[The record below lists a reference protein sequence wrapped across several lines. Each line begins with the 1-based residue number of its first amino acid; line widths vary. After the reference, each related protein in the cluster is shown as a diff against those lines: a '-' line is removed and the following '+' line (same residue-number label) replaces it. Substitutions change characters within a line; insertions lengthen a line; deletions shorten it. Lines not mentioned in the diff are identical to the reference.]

1 MGLVLYAL
9 FFVIVTVL
17 IGFGGRSNRHIS
29 MLNDG
34 VSSLVP
40 SLDNLAPLRCP
51 VCGILIDTQSLA
63 ARIEIACDSFGG
75 KKYCFCSENC
85 RHHFLEDPRIAYFS
99 MEIGVSSSMPTYSGG
114 LGVLA
119 GDIVKSS
126 ADLRLQ
132 MVAITLASRKGYFRQ
147 KLTEQGDQ
155 LEFPDEWDPSKNLTH
170 MPNVVTVSVEG
181 RPVKVQA
188 WLYEYQSITGGMV
201 PILFLDT
208 DMEENALQDRRITDS
223 LYGGDK
229 SYRLKQEIVLG
240 IGGTR
245 LLKNLPFK
253 IRKYHMNEGHS
264 SLLTLELLKENGND
278 AEKVRNLCV
287 FTTHSPVEAAFDQFS
302 YDLVQQILGNEYLRG
317 DIEQYAGTDN
327 LNMAFLALN
336 LSKYINGV
344 SLAHV
349 DFSRKLFPGRYIR
362 AVTNGVHSYTWTNIS
377 FRQLF
382 DKYIP
387 GWTNEPILLAKA
399 SEIPNR
405 EVWDAHTKAKTN
417 LLSFVEKTNGVTLDP
432 QALTIGFARRATG
445 YKRSTLIFS
454 DLHRLTDINQKG
466 KIQMIFAGK
475 AHPNDTDGK
484 KLIRQIHDYA
494 LTLKDQ
500 ITVVYLENYNMDIA
514 AKLTSGVDVWLNT
527 PLPPLEASGTSGMK
541 AAHNGVINF
550 SVLDG
555 WWMEG
560 CIEGVTGWAI
570 GPHPRELLGDSERR
584 EAELRDLYSKLE
596 YLIVP
601 TFYSQKDAWITL
613 MKNSI
618 AKIAYYFQTQWVVR
632 RYITEA
638 YLI

>member
-1 MGLVLYAL
+1 MSDS
-9 FFVIVTVL
+9 VTL
-17 IGFGGRSNRHIS
+17 K
-29 MLNDG
+29 
-34 VSSLVP
+34 
-40 SLDNLAPLRCP
+40 CP
-51 VCGILIDTQSLA
+51 VCGLQIDPLDET
-63 ARIEIACDSFGG
+63 ARLEIAFDSLGG
-75 KKYCFCSENC
+75 KKYSFDSENC
-85 RHHFLEDPRIAYFS
+85 RRHFLEDPRIAYFS
-99 MEIGVSSSMPTYSGG
+99 MEIGVVNSMPTYSGG
-114 LGVLA
+114 LGILA

-132 MVAITLASRKGYFRQ
+132 MVAISLVHRKGYFRQ

-155 LEFPDEWDPSKNLTH
+155 QEFPDEWDPAKTLSL
-170 MPNVVTVSVEG
+170 MPNTVTVTIEG
-181 RPVKVQA
+181 RTVKVQA

-208 DMEENALQDRRITDS
+208 DLPENQSQDRRITDY

-229 SYRLKQEIVLG
+229 TYRLKQEIVLG
-240 IGGTR
+240 IGGTKI
-245 LLKNLPFK
+245 LKTLPFK

-264 SLLTLELLKENGND
+264 SLLTLELLRENGMD
-278 AEKVRNLCV
+278 EEKVRNLCV

-302 YDLVQQILGNEYLRG
+302 YDLVLHMLGNEFMLS
-317 DIEQYAGTDN
+317 DMQKYAGTEN
-327 LNMAFLALN
+327 LNMAYLALN

-349 DFSRKLFPGRYIR
+349 EFSRKLFPGRYIR
-362 AVTNGVHSYTWTNIS
+362 AVTNGVHSHTWTNVH

-399 SEIPNR
+399 SEIPNG
-405 EVWDAHTKAKTN
+405 EIWDAHVKAKAN
-417 LLSFVEKTNGVTLDP
+417 LLSFVEKTRDVKLDSE
-432 QALTIGFARRATG
+432 ALTIGFARRFTG
-445 YKRSTLIFS
+445 YKRATLLFS
-454 DLHRLTDINQKG
+454 DLHRISDINRKA
-466 KIQMIFAGK
+466 KIQIIFAGK
-475 AHPNDTDGK
+475 AHPNDIEGK
-484 KLIRQIHDYA
+484 RLIRQIHEYSNI
-494 LTLKDQ
+494 LKDQ
-500 ITVVYLENYNMDIA
+500 MKIVFLENYNMEVA
-514 AKLTSGVDVWLNT
+514 SKLTSGVDVWLNT
-527 PLPPLEASGTSGMK
+527 PLPPMEASGTSGMK
-541 AAHNGVINF
+541 AAHNGVVNF

-555 WWMEG
+555 WWLEG

-570 GPHPRELLGDSERR
+570 GPHPRELLMETERR
-584 EAELRDLYSKLE
+584 DMEIQDLYGKLE

-601 TFYSQKDAWITL
+601 MFYQQRDAWTNL

>member
-1 MGLVLYAL
+1 MVCPWCHNL
-9 FFVIVTVL
+9 
-17 IGFGGRSNRHIS
+17 SN
-29 MLNDG
+29 
-34 VSSLVP
+34 P
-40 SLDNLAPLRCP
+40 ALRCP
-51 VCGILIDTQSLA
+51 VCGIQIDPHDEA
-63 ARIEIACDSFGG
+63 ARTNITFDSLGG
-75 KKYCFCSENC
+75 KNYNFCSENC
-85 RHHFLEDPRIAYFS
+85 RRHFQDDPRIAYFS
-99 MEIGVSSSMPTYSGG
+99 MEIGVLANMPTYSGG

-132 MVAITLASRKGYFRQ
+132 MVAISLVSRKGYFRQ

-155 LEFPDEWDPSKNLTH
+155 QELPDEWDPSKTLTL
-170 MPNVVTVSVEG
+170 MPNTVTLRIEG

-188 WLYEYQSITGGMV
+188 WLYEYQSATGGMV

-208 DMEENALQDRRITDS
+208 DHEENHPEDRRITDH

-229 SYRLKQEIVLG
+229 TYRLRQEIVLG
-240 IGGTR
+240 IGGTKI
-245 LLKNLPFK
+245 LKTLPFK

-264 SLLTLELLKENGND
+264 SLLTLELLKENGSD
-278 AEKVRNLCV
+278 EEKVRNLCV

-302 YDLVQQILGNEYLRG
+302 YELVQKMLDTEYLISDMQR
-317 DIEQYAGTDN
+317 YAGTEN
-327 LNMAFLALN
+327 LNMAYLALN

-349 DFSRKLFPGRYIR
+349 DYSRKLFPGRYIR
-362 AVTNGVHSYTWTNIS
+362 AVTNGVHSYTWTS
-377 FRQLF
+377 LYFRQLF

-387 GWTNEPILLAKA
+387 GWANEPILLAKA
-399 SEIPNR
+399 SEIPNS
-405 EVWDAHTKAKTN
+405 EIWDAHCKAKLN
-417 LLSFVEKTNGVTLDP
+417 LLSFVEKTKGIQLDP
-432 QALTIGFARRATG
+432 EALTIGFARRATG
-445 YKRSTLIFS
+445 YKRATLIFS
-454 DLHRLTDINQKG
+454 DLHRLKDINRRT

-475 AHPNDTDGK
+475 AHPKDTDGK
-484 KLIRQIHDYA
+484 KLIRQIHDYSNM
-494 LTLKDQ
+494 LKDQ
-500 ITVVYLENYNMDIA
+500 INIVYLENYNMEIA
-514 AKLTSGVDVWLNT
+514 SKLTSGVDVWLNT

-570 GPHPRELLGDSERR
+570 GPHPRELLEEKERR
-584 EAELRDLYSKLE
+584 ELELQDLYSKLE
-596 YLIVP
+596 YLITP
-601 TFYSQKDAWITL
+601 TFYNQRDAWVNL

>member
-1 MGLVLYAL
+1 M
-9 FFVIVTVL
+9 T
-17 IGFGGRSNRHIS
+17 
-29 MLNDG
+29 
-34 VSSLVP
+34 
-40 SLDNLAPLRCP
+40 SLDNPVSLRCP
-51 VCGILIDTQSLA
+51 VCGIQIDVENLQS
-63 ARIEIACDSFGG
+63 RIEVAFDSFGG

-85 RHHFLEDPRIAYFS
+85 RRHFQEDPRIAYFS
-99 MEIGVSSSMPTYSGG
+99 MEIGISSNMPTYSGG

-132 MVAITLASRKGYFRQ
+132 MVAITLVSRKGYFRQ
-147 KLTEQGDQ
+147 KISEQGEQ
-155 LEFPDEWDPSKNLTH
+155 LEFPDEWDPSKTLTC
-170 MPNVVTVSVEG
+170 MPNKVTVTVEG

-208 DMEENALQDRRITDS
+208 DMEENAPEDRRITDS

-229 SYRLKQEIVLG
+229 RYRLKQEIVLG

-245 LLKNLPFK
+245 LLKKLPFK

-264 SLLTLELLKENGND
+264 SLLTLELLKENGMD
-278 AEKVRNLCV
+278 VEKVQNLCV
-287 FTTHSPVEAAFDQFS
+287 FTTHSPVEAAFDQFT
-302 YDLVQQILGNEYLRG
+302 YDLVQQVMGNEYLLAVMK
-317 DIEQYAGTDN
+317 QYAGEDN

-336 LSKYINGV
+336 LSKYVNGV

-349 DFSRKLFPGRYIR
+349 GYSRKLFPGRYIR
-362 AVTNGVHSYTWTNIS
+362 AVTNGVHSFTWTS
-377 FRQLF
+377 LYFRQLF

-405 EVWDAHTKAKTN
+405 EVWDAHTKAKTD
-417 LLSFVEKTNGVTLDP
+417 LLAFVEKTNGVTLDP

-454 DLHRLTDINQKG
+454 DLHRLNDIDRKE

-484 KLIRQIHDYA
+484 GLIRQIHEYA
-494 LTLKDQ
+494 RILKDQ
-500 ITVVYLENYNMDIA
+500 ISIVYLENYNMDIA

-527 PLPPLEASGTSGMK
+527 PLPPMEASGTSGMK

-570 GPHPRELLGDSERR
+570 GPHPRELLTENERR
-584 EAELRDLYSKLE
+584 DAELQDLYSKLE

-601 TFYSQKDAWITL
+601 TFYTQKDAWINL

-618 AKIAYYFQTQWVVR
+618 AKIAYYFQTQWVMR

>member
-1 MGLVLYAL
+1 
-9 FFVIVTVL
+9 
-17 IGFGGRSNRHIS
+17 
-29 MLNDG
+29 
-34 VSSLVP
+34 
-40 SLDNLAPLRCP
+40 
-51 VCGILIDTQSLA
+51 
-63 ARIEIACDSFGG
+63 
-75 KKYCFCSENC
+75 
-85 RHHFLEDPRIAYFS
+85 
-99 MEIGVSSSMPTYSGG
+99 MEIGVLANMPTYSGG

-132 MVAITLASRKGYFRQ
+132 MVAISLVSRKGYFRQ

-155 LEFPDEWDPSKNLTH
+155 QELPDEWDPSKTLAL
-170 MPNVVTVSVEG
+170 MPNTVTLNIEG

-188 WLYEYQSITGGMV
+188 WLYEYQSVTGGMV

-208 DMEENALQDRRITDS
+208 DCEENNPEDRRITDH

-229 SYRLKQEIVLG
+229 TYRLKQEIVLG
-240 IGGTR
+240 IGGSKI
-245 LLKNLPFK
+245 LKTLPFK

-264 SLLTLELLKENGND
+264 SLLTLELLKENGFNE
-278 AEKVRNLCV
+278 EKVRNLCV

-302 YDLVQQILGNEYLRG
+302 YELVQKMLGKEYMLS
-317 DIEQYAGTDN
+317 DMHQYAGTEN
-327 LNMAFLALN
+327 LNMAYLALN

-349 DFSRKLFPGRYIR
+349 DYSRKLFPGRYIR
-362 AVTNGVHSYTWTNIS
+362 AVTNGVHSYTWTS
-377 FRQLF
+377 LYFRQLF

-387 GWTNEPILLAKA
+387 GWANEPILLAKA
-399 SEIPNR
+399 SEIPNS
-405 EVWDAHTKAKTN
+405 EIWDAHCKAKQN
-417 LLSFVEKTNGVTLDP
+417 LLSFVEKSKGVQLDP
-432 QALTIGFARRATG
+432 EALTIGFARRATG
-445 YKRSTLIFS
+445 YKRATLIFS
-454 DLHRLTDINQKG
+454 DLHRLQDINRRA

-475 AHPNDTDGK
+475 AHPNDIDGK
-484 KLIRQIHDYA
+484 RLIRQIHEYA
-494 LTLKDQ
+494 NILKDQ
-500 ITVVYLENYNMDIA
+500 INIVFLENYNMEIA

-527 PLPPLEASGTSGMK
+527 PVPPMEASGTSGMK

-555 WWMEG
+555 WWLEG

-570 GPHPRELLGDSERR
+570 GPHPRELLEEKIRR
-584 EAELRDLYSKLE
+584 ELELQDLYSKLE
-596 YLIVP
+596 YLIAP
-601 TFYSQKDAWITL
+601 TFYNQKDAWVNL

>member
-1 MGLVLYAL
+1 M
-9 FFVIVTVL
+9 
-17 IGFGGRSNRHIS
+17 
-29 MLNDG
+29 
-34 VSSLVP
+34 VP
-40 SLDNLAPLRCP
+40 TLDNPASLRCP
-51 VCGILIDTQSLA
+51 VCGIQIDTDNPVAGVQT
-63 ARIEIACDSFGG
+63 ACDSFGG
-75 KKYCFCSENC
+75 KKICFCSENC
-85 RHHFLEDPRIAYFS
+85 RRHFQEDPRIAYFS
-99 MEIGVSSSMPTYSGG
+99 MEIGVSNNMPTYSGG

-132 MVAITLASRKGYFRQ
+132 MVAITLVSRKGYFRQ
-147 KLTEQGDQ
+147 KITEQGEQ
-155 LEFPDEWDPSKNLTH
+155 EEFPDEWDPSKTLSR
-170 MPNVVTVSVEG
+170 MPNTVTVNIEG

-188 WLYEYQSITGGMV
+188 WLYEFQSITGGMV

-208 DMEENALQDRRITDS
+208 DVEGNAPEDRRITDS

-229 SYRLKQEIVLG
+229 TYRLKQEIVLG
-240 IGGTR
+240 IAGTR
-245 LLKNLPFK
+245 LLKKLPFK

-264 SLLTLELLKENGND
+264 SLLTLELLKENGMD
-278 AEKVRNLCV
+278 SERVRNLCV

-302 YDLVQQILGNEYLRG
+302 YDLVQQVLGNEYLRA
-317 DIEQYAGTDN
+317 DMEQYAGTEN

-362 AVTNGVHSYTWTNIS
+362 AVTNGVHSFTWTNVF

-405 EVWDAHTKAKTN
+405 DVWDAHTKAKAN
-417 LLSFVEKTNGVTLDP
+417 LLAYVEKANGVTMDP
-432 QALTIGFARRATG
+432 EALTIGFARRATG

-454 DLHRLTDINQKG
+454 DLHRLTDINRKE
-466 KIQMIFAGK
+466 KIQMVFAGK
-475 AHPNDTDGK
+475 AHPKDTDGK
-484 KLIRQIHDYA
+484 QLIKQIHEYA
-494 LTLKDQ
+494 NKLKDQ
-500 ITVVYLENYNMDIA
+500 ISIVYLENYNMDVG

-570 GPHPRELLGDSERR
+570 GPHPSELLVESERR
-584 EAELRDLYSKLE
+584 ELELQDLYSKLE
-596 YLIVP
+596 YLIIP
-601 TFYSQKDAWITL
+601 AFYTQKDAWITL

>member
-1 MGLVLYAL
+1 VE
-9 FFVIVTVL
+9 
-17 IGFGGRSNRHIS
+17 N
-29 MLNDG
+29 
-34 VSSLVP
+34 P
-40 SLDNLAPLRCP
+40 
-51 VCGILIDTQSLA
+51 Q
-63 ARIEIACDSFGG
+63 ARVEMICDSFGG
-75 KKYCFCSENC
+75 KKYCFDSENC
-85 RHHFLEDPRIAYFS
+85 RRHFQEDPRIAYFS
-99 MEIGVSSSMPTYSGG
+99 MEIGISSSMHTYSGG

-132 MVAITLASRKGYFRQ
+132 MIAITLASRKGYFRQ

-155 LEFPDEWDPSKNLTH
+155 LEFPDEWDPSKTLTL
-170 MPNVVTVSVEG
+170 MPNKATVKIEG
-181 RPVKVQA
+181 RTVKVQA
-188 WLYEYQSITGGMV
+188 WLYEYQSATGGMV

-208 DMEENALQDRRITDS
+208 DLEENAPEDRRITDS

-229 SYRLKQEIVLG
+229 RYRLKQEIVLG

-245 LLKNLPFK
+245 LLKYMPFK

-264 SLLTLELLKENGND
+264 SLLTLELLKENNMD
-278 AEKVRNLCV
+278 EEKVRNFCV
-287 FTTHSPVEAAFDQFS
+287 FTTHSPVEAAFDQFT
-302 YDLVQQILGNEYLRG
+302 YDLAQQVMGNEYLLS
-317 DIEQYAGTDN
+317 DMKEYAGNEN

-336 LSKYINGV
+336 LSKYVNGV

-349 DFSRKLFPGRYIR
+349 DYSRKLFPGRYIR
-362 AVTNGVHSYTWTNIS
+362 AVTNGVHSYTWTNLN
-377 FRQLF
+377 FRKLF

-399 SEIPNR
+399 SEIPNQ
-405 EVWDAHTKAKTN
+405 EVWEAHTKAKTD
-417 LLSFVEKTNGVTLDP
+417 LLSYVEKSNGVTLDP

-445 YKRSTLIFS
+445 YKRSTLVFS
-454 DLHRLTDINQKG
+454 DLHRLNDIDRRG

-475 AHPNDTDGK
+475 AHPNDTEGK
-484 KLIRQIHDYA
+484 KLIRQINDYA
-494 LTLKDQ
+494 RILRDQ
-500 ITVVYLENYNMDIA
+500 ISVVYLENYNMEIA

-527 PLPPLEASGTSGMK
+527 PLPPMEASGTSGMK

-570 GPHPRELLGDSERR
+570 GPHPRELLAESERR
-584 EAELRDLYSKLE
+584 EAEIQDLYSKLE

-601 TFYSQKDAWITL
+601 TFYAQKDAWITL

-618 AKIAYYFQTQWVVR
+618 AKIAYYFQTQWVMR

>member
-1 MGLVLYAL
+1 
-9 FFVIVTVL
+9 
-17 IGFGGRSNRHIS
+17 
-29 MLNDG
+29 
-34 VSSLVP
+34 
-40 SLDNLAPLRCP
+40 
-51 VCGILIDTQSLA
+51 
-63 ARIEIACDSFGG
+63 
-75 KKYCFCSENC
+75 
-85 RHHFLEDPRIAYFS
+85 
-99 MEIGVSSSMPTYSGG
+99 MEIGVSSKMPTYSGG

-132 MVAITLASRKGYFRQ
+132 MVAITLVSRKGYFRQ
-147 KLTEQGDQ
+147 KITAQGEQQ
-155 LEFPDEWDPSKNLTH
+155 EFPDEWNPAETLSLMPST
-170 MPNVVTVSVEG
+170 VTVTIEG

-188 WLYEYQSITGGMV
+188 WLNEYQSMTGGTV

-208 DMEENALQDRRITDS
+208 DLEENAPEDRRITDS
-223 LYGGDK
+223 LYGGDR

-240 IGGTR
+240 IGGTKV
-245 LLKNLPFK
+245 LKTLPFK

-264 SLLTLELLKENGND
+264 SLLTLELLKENGMD

-287 FTTHSPVEAAFDQFS
+287 FTTHSPVEAAFDQFT
-302 YDLVQQILGNEYLRG
+302 YDLVQQMLGKEYPLS
-317 DIEQYAGTDN
+317 DMEQYAGKEN
-327 LNMAFLALN
+327 LNMALLALN

-344 SLAHV
+344 SEAHV
-349 DFSRKLFPGRYIR
+349 DYSRKLFPGRYIR
-362 AVTNGVHSYTWTNIS
+362 AVTNGVHSSTWTCLH

-405 EVWDAHTKAKTN
+405 EVWDAHTKAKTD
-417 LLSFVEKTNGVTLDP
+417 LLAFVEKTNGVQLDP
-432 QALTIGFARRATG
+432 QVLTLGFARRATG

-454 DLHRLTDINQKG
+454 DLHRLIDINRKE

-475 AHPNDTDGK
+475 AHPNDIDGK
-484 KLIRQIHDYA
+484 RLIKQIHDYA
-494 LTLKDQ
+494 NALKGQ
-500 ITVVYLENYNMDIA
+500 VSIVYIENYNMDSA

-527 PLPPLEASGTSGMK
+527 PLPPFEASGTSGMK
-541 AAHNGVINF
+541 AAHNGVVNF

-570 GPHPRELLGDSERR
+570 GPHPGELLLEKERR
-584 EAELRDLYSKLE
+584 ELELQDLYSKLE
-596 YLIVP
+596 YLIAP
-601 TFYSQKDAWITL
+601 TFNRQKDAWITL

>member
-1 MGLVLYAL
+1 MG
-9 FFVIVTVL
+9 FP
-17 IGFGGRSNRHIS
+17 
-29 MLNDG
+29 
-34 VSSLVP
+34 LVP
-40 SLDNLAPLRCP
+40 SLDATAILRCP
-51 VCGILIDTQSLA
+51 VCGIQIDPTNPLS
-63 ARIEIACDSFGG
+63 RIDVTCDSFGG

-85 RHHFLEDPRIAYFS
+85 RRHFQEDPRIAYFS
-99 MEIGVSSSMPTYSGG
+99 MEIGVSNDIPTYSGG
-114 LGVLA
+114 LGILA

-147 KLTEQGDQ
+147 KLTPQGDQ
-155 LEFPDEWDPSKNLTH
+155 LELPDEWDPAKTLTRLPNL
-170 MPNVVTVSVEG
+170 VTVTIEG
-181 RPVKVQA
+181 RPVKVQT
-188 WLYEYQSITGGMV
+188 WLDEYQSITGGMV

-208 DMEENALQDRRITDS
+208 DIEENDPQDRRITDY

-240 IGGTR
+240 IGGTKV
-245 LLKNLPFK
+245 LKNLPFK

-264 SLLTLELLKENGND
+264 SLLTLELLKENGMD
-278 AEKVRNLCV
+278 EEKVRNLCV
-287 FTTHSPVEAAFDQFS
+287 FTTHSPVESAFDQFS
-302 YDLVQQILGNEYLRG
+302 YDLVLEVLGKEYLL
-317 DIEQYAGTDN
+317 DDMKQYAGAEN

-349 DFSRKLFPGRYIR
+349 DYSRKLFPGRYIR
-362 AVTNGVHSYTWTNIS
+362 AVTNGVHSYTWTS
-377 FRQLF
+377 LYFRQLF

-405 EVWDAHTKAKTN
+405 EVWDAHMKAKNN
-417 LLSFVEKTNGVTLDP
+417 LLTFVEKANGVQLEP

-445 YKRSTLIFS
+445 YKRATLIFS
-454 DLHRLTDINQKG
+454 DLHRLKDINRKE
-466 KIQMIFAGK
+466 KIQLIFAGK
-475 AHPNDTDGK
+475 AHPNDIDGK

-494 LTLKDQ
+494 NALKDE
-500 ITVVYLENYNMDIA
+500 IKVVYLENYNMDIG

-527 PLPPLEASGTSGMK
+527 PLPPFEASGTSGMK

-570 GPHPRELLGDSERR
+570 GPHPTELLVESERR
-584 EAELRDLYSKLE
+584 ELELQDVYSKLE
-596 YLIVP
+596 YLIIP
-601 TFYSQKDAWITL
+601 TFYTQKDAWINL

>member
-1 MGLVLYAL
+1 
-9 FFVIVTVL
+9 
-17 IGFGGRSNRHIS
+17 
-29 MLNDG
+29 
-34 VSSLVP
+34 
-40 SLDNLAPLRCP
+40 LDNPASLRCP
-51 VCGILIDTQSLA
+51 VCGIQIDTENPA
-63 ARIEIACDSFGG
+63 AGVQAACDSFGG
-75 KKYCFCSENC
+75 KKICFCSENC
-85 RHHFLEDPRIAYFS
+85 RRHFQEDPRIAYFS
-99 MEIGVSSSMPTYSGG
+99 MEIGVTNNMPTYSGG

-147 KLTEQGDQ
+147 KITEQGEQ
-155 LEFPDEWDPSKNLTH
+155 LEFPDEWDPAKTLSR
-170 MPNVVTVSVEG
+170 MPNTVTVNIEG

-188 WLYEYQSITGGMV
+188 WLYEYQSLTGGMV

-208 DMEENALQDRRITDS
+208 DIEGNAPEDRRITDS

-229 SYRLKQEIVLG
+229 TYRLKQEIVLG
-240 IGGTR
+240 IAGTR
-245 LLKNLPFK
+245 LLKKLPFK

-264 SLLTLELLKENGND
+264 SLLTLELLKENGMD
-278 AEKVRNLCV
+278 SEKVRNLCV

-302 YDLVQQILGNEYLRG
+302 YDLVQQVLGNEYLRA
-317 DIEQYAGTDN
+317 DMEQYAGTEN

-362 AVTNGVHSYTWTNIS
+362 AVTNGVHSFTWTNVH

-382 DKYIP
+382 DKFIP

-405 EVWDAHTKAKTN
+405 EVWDAHTKAKAN
-417 LLSFVEKTNGVTLDP
+417 LLTYVEKANGVTLDP

-445 YKRSTLIFS
+445 YKRTTLIFS
-454 DLHRLTDINQKG
+454 DLHRLIDINRKE

-475 AHPNDTDGK
+475 AHPKDTDGK
-484 KLIRQIHDYA
+484 LLIKQIHEYA
-494 LTLKDQ
+494 NKLKEQ
-500 ITVVYLENYNMDIA
+500 ISIVYLENYNMDIG

-527 PLPPLEASGTSGMK
+527 PLPPFEASGTSGMK
-541 AAHNGVINF
+541 AAHNGVVNF

-570 GPHPRELLGDSERR
+570 GPHPTELLVESERR
-584 EAELRDLYSKLE
+584 ELELQDLYSKLE
-596 YLIVP
+596 YLIIP
-601 TFYSQKDAWITL
+601 TFYTQKDAWITL

>member
-1 MGLVLYAL
+1 MENPVA
-9 FFVIVTVL
+9 
-17 IGFGGRSNRHIS
+17 
-29 MLNDG
+29 G
-34 VSSLVP
+34 VQ
-40 SLDNLAPLRCP
+40 A
-51 VCGILIDTQSLA
+51 
-63 ARIEIACDSFGG
+63 ACDSFGG
-75 KKYCFCSENC
+75 KKICFCSENC
-85 RHHFLEDPRIAYFS
+85 RLHFQEDPRIAYFS
-99 MEIGVSSSMPTYSGG
+99 MEIGVLNNMPTYSGG

-147 KLTEQGDQ
+147 KITEQGEQ
-155 LEFPDEWDPSKNLTH
+155 LEFPDEWDPSKTLSR
-170 MPNVVTVSVEG
+170 MPNTVTVNIEG
-181 RPVKVQA
+181 RTVKVQA

-208 DMEENALQDRRITDS
+208 DIEENAPEDRRITDS

-229 SYRLKQEIVLG
+229 TYRLKQEIVLG
-240 IGGTR
+240 IAGTR
-245 LLKNLPFK
+245 LLKKLPFK

-264 SLLTLELLKENGND
+264 SLLTLELLKENGMD
-278 AEKVRNLCV
+278 SEKVRNLCV

-302 YDLVQQILGNEYLRG
+302 YDLVQQVLGNEYLRSE
-317 DIEQYAGTDN
+317 IEQYAGTQN
-327 LNMAFLALN
+327 LNMAYLALN

-349 DFSRKLFPGRYIR
+349 DFSRRLFPGRYIR
-362 AVTNGVHSYTWTNIS
+362 AVTNGVHSFTWTNVF

-405 EVWDAHTKAKTN
+405 DVWDAHVKAKDN
-417 LLSFVEKTNGVTLDP
+417 LLTYVEKANGVKLDP
-432 QALTIGFARRATG
+432 EALTIGFARRATG

-454 DLHRLTDINQKG
+454 DLHRLTDISRKE

-475 AHPNDTDGK
+475 AHPNDGGGK
-484 KLIRQIHDYA
+484 ELIKQIHGYA
-494 LTLKDQ
+494 NKLKDQ
-500 ITVVYLENYNMDIA
+500 INVVYLENYNMDIG

-527 PLPPLEASGTSGMK
+527 PLPPMEASGTSGMK

-570 GPHPRELLGDSERR
+570 GPHPSELLVESERR
-584 EAELRDLYSKLE
+584 ELELQDLYSKLE
-596 YLIVP
+596 YLIIP
-601 TFYSQKDAWITL
+601 TFYTQKDAWITL

>member
-1 MGLVLYAL
+1 
-9 FFVIVTVL
+9 
-17 IGFGGRSNRHIS
+17 
-29 MLNDG
+29 
-34 VSSLVP
+34 
-40 SLDNLAPLRCP
+40 
-51 VCGILIDTQSLA
+51 
-63 ARIEIACDSFGG
+63 
-75 KKYCFCSENC
+75 
-85 RHHFLEDPRIAYFS
+85 
-99 MEIGVSSSMPTYSGG
+99 MEIGISSKMPTYSGG

-132 MVAITLASRKGYFRQ
+132 MIAITLVSRKGYFRQ

-155 LEFPDEWDPSKNLTH
+155 LEFPDEWDPAKTLSL
-170 MPNVVTVSVEG
+170 MPNTVTVNIEG

-188 WLYEYQSITGGMV
+188 WLHEYQSVTGGMV

-208 DMEENALQDRRITDS
+208 DMEENAPEDRRITDC
-223 LYGGDK
+223 LYGGDRR
-229 SYRLKQEIVLG
+229 YRLKQEIVLG
-240 IGGTR
+240 IAGTR

-264 SLLTLELLKENGND
+264 SLLTLELLKDNGMD

-302 YDLVQQILGNEYLRG
+302 YDLIQHVLGNEYLQS
-317 DIEQYAGTDN
+317 DMKQYAGNEN
-327 LNMAFLALN
+327 LNMAYLALN
-336 LSKYINGV
+336 LSKYVNGV
-344 SLAHV
+344 SIAHV
-349 DFSRKLFPGRYIR
+349 DYSRKLFPGRYIR
-362 AVTNGVHSYTWTNIS
+362 AVTNGVHSSTWTNLH

-405 EVWDAHTKAKTN
+405 EIWDAHTKAKN
-417 LLSFVEKTNGVTLDP
+417 DLLTFVEKTNGVTLEP
-432 QALTIGFARRATG
+432 NALTIGFARRATG

-454 DLHRLTDINQKG
+454 DLHRLNDVDRRG
-466 KIQMIFAGK
+466 KIQFIFAGK

-494 LTLKDQ
+494 RILKDQ
-500 ITVVYLENYNMDIA
+500 VSVVYLENYNMDIA

-570 GPHPRELLGDSERR
+570 GPHPREVLAESERR
-584 EAELRDLYSKLE
+584 EAELQDLYSKLE

-601 TFYSQKDAWITL
+601 TFYNHKDEWITL

-618 AKIAYYFQTQWVVR
+618 AKIAYYFQTQWVMR